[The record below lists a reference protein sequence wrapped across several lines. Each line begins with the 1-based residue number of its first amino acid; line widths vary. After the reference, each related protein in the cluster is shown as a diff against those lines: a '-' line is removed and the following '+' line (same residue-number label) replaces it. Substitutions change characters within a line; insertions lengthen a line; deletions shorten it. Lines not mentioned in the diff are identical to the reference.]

1 MKVIEVF
8 TDGSC
13 IKQKGVTLA
22 GYGIYFPN
30 GELKNISR
38 NFRHEPLTNQRTE
51 LYAIFVAIVTI
62 KKHIENYDSIMIYTD
77 SEYSIKCLTQWM
89 YKWDVNK
96 WKTSNGANVK
106 NQDILKRLFSVI
118 TKQKDKI
125 KFTHVKSHTGK
136 KDKLSVGNDIVDK
149 LATAGSRKAIVKI

>member
-1 MKVIEVF
+1 MKTIEVF

-13 IKQKGVTLA
+13 MKQKGITLA

-38 NFRHEPLTNQRTE
+38 NFRHPPLTNQRTE
-51 LYAIFVAIVTI
+51 LYAIFVTLSII
-62 KKHIENYDSIMIYTD
+62 KKHIDKYDMIMIYTD

-89 YKWDVNK
+89 YNWNMNK
-96 WKTSNGANVK
+96 WKTSNGDDVK
-106 NQDILKRLFSVI
+106 NQDILKKLFSI
-118 TKQKDKI
+118 IIKQKDKI

-136 KDKLSVGNDIVDK
+136 KDKLSIGNDIADK
-149 LATAGSRKAIVKI
+149 LATAGSKKAIVII